1 MSRTYIVD
9 EPVMGPYAKILQ
21 GFNIRFLEQF
31 LDLFG
36 QRDNHLADVLGI
48 IEAELVRLVELIH
61 ERHPDMELPPKSD
74 GPKRYMGYRIK

>member
-1 MSRTYIVD
+1 MSRTLIMD
-9 EPVMGPYAKILQ
+9 EPVMGPYVRTLQ

-48 IEAELVRLVELIH
+48 TEAALIHLVEVIH
-61 ERHPDMELPPKSD
+61 ERHPDMKLSSNSGSPKHSL
-74 GPKRYMGYRIK
+74 GYRIK